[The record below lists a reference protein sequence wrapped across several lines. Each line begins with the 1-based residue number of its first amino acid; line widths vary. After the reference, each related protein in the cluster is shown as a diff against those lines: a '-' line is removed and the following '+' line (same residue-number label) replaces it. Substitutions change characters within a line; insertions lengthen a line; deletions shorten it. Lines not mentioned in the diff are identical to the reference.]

1 MTVVV
6 IVPIYLPVLNAL
18 ETYSLDHSMATL
30 RGRDIVF
37 IGPEGL
43 DLAWYRARYGD
54 IVYRAYPPVNFA
66 SIPGYNR
73 LLLSPA
79 FYAGFADREF
89 MLICQTDAIALRDEL
104 DAWCAQPFDYIGAP
118 WPDGYSLMVNAGR
131 FEGANGKLV
140 RVGVGNGGFSL
151 RRNRKAIALLDEFAV
166 IVNVFLQTG
175 SSEDLFFSVMGA
187 LSNDFIVPNEITASR
202 FSMELRPS
210 YYHAVNGGQLPMG
223 THAWWKSE
231 PEFWR
236 ARLPGAPLP
245 PPPGVSLPG

>member
-1 MTVVV
+1 MRSVVV
-6 IVPIYLPVLNAL
+6 IVPVYQPQLSAL
-18 ETYSLDHSMATL
+18 EAYSLDCSMAAL

-43 DLAWYRARYGD
+43 DIGYYRARYGA
-54 IVYRAYPPVNFA
+54 IHFRPYPPVCFA

-73 LLLSPA
+73 LLLSQA
-79 FYAGFADREF
+79 FYRDFGDYEF
-89 MLICQTDAIALRDEL
+89 SLICQTDAIALRDEL
-104 DAWCAQPFDYIGAP
+104 DDWCAKPFDYVGAP

-140 RVGVGNGGFSL
+140 RVSVGNGGFSL
-151 RRNRKAIALLDEFAV
+151 RRNHKAIALLDEFDV
-166 IVNVFLQTG
+166 VRNVFLQTG
-175 SSEDLFFSVMGA
+175 SSEDLFFSVMGS
-187 LSNDFIVPNEITASR
+187 LSNDYLVPNEITASR

-210 YYHAVNGGQLPMG
+210 LYHAVNGGHMPMG

-236 ARLPGAPLP
+236 PRLPGAPLP
-245 PPPGVSLPG
+245 EPRTPA